1 MIYFNELCYMRLF
14 FSAGFLNLKK
24 FSVSFSNREV
34 VKILRSI
41 KIKDFFELV
50 LNDLAYKILLS
61 LKDFWG
67 NKVVYSNL
75 RKQENLLGWWKCH
88 RLTFLRLSELIE
100 EYTWICVFYFV
111 KTTPRLTNKTNL
123 VPSPLNSSLLGT
135 GPHSR
140 RWMAG
145 EWSKLHLYL

>member
-1 MIYFNELCYMRLF
+1 MRLF

-50 LNDLAYKILLS
+50 LNDLAYQILLS

-75 RKQENLLGWWKCH
+75 RKQENLLG
-88 RLTFLRLSELIE
+88 
-100 EYTWICVFYFV
+100 
-111 KTTPRLTNKTNL
+111 
-123 VPSPLNSSLLGT
+123 
-135 GPHSR
+135 
-140 RWMAG
+140 
-145 EWSKLHLYL
+145 